1 MKNCLLTNK
10 TCSRESALAACV
22 KTLNPAPWLFV
33 LRSTAITNE
42 STLSMSKHQL
52 TNQLH
57 HAILALVKKT
67 IELLH
72 EDPSLLVADKPSG
85 WLSIND
91 RYDPDAPVILSALEK
106 TYGKL
111 FVVHR
116 IDKDTSGVLLFARN
130 ADAHRILSEQFY
142 THEVQKKY
150 IALVR
155 GIPDTEEWTCDL
167 PLRVDADK
175 LHRTIIDA
183 RRGKDAFTRFKLLES
198 LGNYAMVEAYPETGR
213 THQIRVHL
221 AATGY
226 PIACDPLYG
235 DGKPILLS
243 SLKRRWKGD
252 LYEEK
257 PLIAR
262 TALHAEYL
270 SFIHPVSNERFEVSS
285 PLPRDMKAVFNQLR
299 LL

>member
-1 MKNCLLTNK
+1 MG
-10 TCSRESALAACV
+10 
-22 KTLNPAPWLFV
+22 P
-33 LRSTAITNE
+33 
-42 STLSMSKHQL
+42 
-52 TNQLH
+52 
-57 HAILALVKKT
+57 VKKT

-72 EDPSLLVADKPSG
+72 EDAAFLIADKPSG

-91 RYDPDAPVILSALEK
+91 RYDPDAPVVLNALEK
-106 TYGKL
+106 EFGKL

-130 ADAHRILSEQFY
+130 AQAHKILNDQFA

-155 GIPDTEEWTCDL
+155 GVPDEAEWRCEL
-167 PLRVDADK
+167 PLRADADK
-175 LHRTIIDA
+175 MHRTIIDA
-183 RRGKDAFTRFKLLES
+183 RRGKDAVTRFKLLET
-198 LGNYAMVEAYPETGR
+198 LGQYSVVEAYPETGR

-243 SLKRRWKGD
+243 LLKRRWKGD
-252 LYEEK
+252 IYEEK
-257 PLIAR
+257 PLISR

-270 SFIHPVSNERFEVSS
+270 SFSHPVTNALLEISS
-285 PLPRDMKAVFNQLR
+285 PLPRDMKAVFKQLR
-299 LL
+299 SL

>member
-1 MKNCLLTNK
+1 MKK
-10 TCSRESALAACV
+10 A
-22 KTLNPAPWLFV
+22 
-33 LRSTAITNE
+33 
-42 STLSMSKHQL
+42 
-52 TNQLH
+52 
-57 HAILALVKKT
+57 

-72 EDPSLLVADKPSG
+72 EDAAVLIADKPSG

-91 RYDPDAPVILSALEK
+91 RYDPDAPVVLNALEK
-106 TYGKL
+106 EYGKL

-130 ADAHRILSEQFY
+130 ASAHKILNEQFA
-142 THEVQKKY
+142 THAVHKKY

-155 GIPDTEEWTCDL
+155 GVPDEAEWICEL
-167 PLRVDADK
+167 P
-175 LHRTIIDA
+175 
-183 RRGKDAFTRFKLLES
+183 RFKLLETMGQYS
-198 LGNYAMVEAYPETGR
+198 IVEAYPETGR

-243 SLKRRWKGD
+243 ALKRRWKGD
-252 LYEEK
+252 IYEEK
-257 PLIAR
+257 PLISR

-270 SFIHPVSNERFEVSS
+270 SFMHPVTNERLEISS
-285 PLPRDMKAVFNQLR
+285 PLPRDMRAVFKQLR
-299 LL
+299 SL